1 MKKVIIRD
9 RTKIPP
15 FNEPA
20 RDLRVLNKPLHV
32 HQNDVLKH
40 CKIGIEVNRF
50 DEINQ
55 QMGPFVSP
63 LQAIKI
69 EMEESYKGITVD
81 DGEVLVYRDNLFFDE
96 PFIDAFIAAAR
107 ASGKARQVAFA
118 LDDKAIVTHA
128 LPLQDGIRRE
138 FVGYIVNLGLDRIHH
153 GLWKGISDFLYLAD
167 LWYFPRGI
175 GEKPVPLVIDT
186 EPQEK
191 GYYHIPTYMAED
203 QRHGDVVYY
212 IPLKAF
218 LSIENWVH
226 VLMANSPF
234 GTFAIGA
241 RMERDADKFSFQLRT
256 LARALLERKQF
267 RSSSALVRVG
277 KNTQIDPTATII
289 GPSFI
294 GDNVTIGPGAV
305 IDVCIIG
312 NNVNVMQGAQLSLS
326 VVSDGCYIPFRA
338 ALFMSALMEN
348 SMVAQNACLQ
358 LCLVGRNSLVGAG
371 VTFTDFNVIPKPLRT
386 MHKGKLQP
394 IGRTVWG
401 GCVGHNCR
409 IGADL
414 TIYPGRTI
422 ESDTVLIR
430 SDKRAVINKNVSYEE
445 SDHHDLTDGHL
456 HHRLYPRDQ

>member
-1 MKKVIIRD
+1 MVYRVASGRRRHESHTIKKVIIRD

-15 FNEPA
+15 FNEA
-20 RDLRVLNKPLHV
+20 ASKLRVLNKRLSV
-32 HQNDVLKH
+32 HQSDTLNKY
-40 CKIGIEVNRF
+40 CTSEIEVNRF

-55 QMGPFVSP
+55 QMGPFTFP
-63 LQAIKI
+63 LQAIRI

-81 DGEVLVYRDNLFFDE
+81 DGEVLIYRDNLFFDQ
-96 PFIDAFIAAAR
+96 PFIDAFMTAAR
-107 ASGKARQVAFA
+107 ASGRACQVAFA

-128 LPLQDGIRRE
+128 LPLQDGIRKE
-138 FVGYIVNLGLDRIHH
+138 GNVYV
-153 GLWKGISDFLYLAD
+153 AD
-167 LWYFPRGI
+167 LWYFPHGI
-175 GEKPVPLVIDT
+175 TEKPEPLVIDT

-203 QRHGDVVYY
+203 IKHGDVVYY

-241 RMERDADKFSFQLRT
+241 RMENEAQKLSFQLKV
-256 LARALLERKQF
+256 LVRALLERKQF
-267 RSSSALVRVG
+267 LSSSALVRVG
-277 KNTQIDPTATII
+277 KNTQIDPTAII
-289 GPSFI
+289 KGPSFI

-305 IDVCIIG
+305 IDVCVIG
-312 NNVNVMQGAQLSLS
+312 NKVNIMQGAQLSLS

-338 ALFMSALMEN
+338 ALFMSVLMEN

-358 LCLVGRNSLVGAG
+358 LCIVGRNSFVGAG
-371 VTFTDFNVIPKPLRT
+371 VTFTDFNVLPKPLRT
-386 MHKGKLQP
+386 MHKGELQP

-414 TIYPGRTI
+414 TIYPARTI
-422 ESDTVLIR
+422 ESDCVLVR
-430 SDKRAVINKNVSYEE
+430 SDKRAVITKNVSYEE
-445 SDHHDLTDGHL
+445 SDHHHLPDGHL
-456 HHRLYPRDQ
+456 HHREYPRDP

>member
-20 RDLRVLNKPLHV
+20 RDLRVLNKPLWLY
-32 HQNDVLKH
+32 QRDVLAKY
-40 CKIGIEVNRF
+40 CTMEIEVDSFN
-50 DEINQ
+50 EIT
-55 QMGPFVSP
+55 
-63 LQAIKI
+63 I
-69 EMEESYKGITVD
+69 D
-81 DGEVLVYRDNLFFDE
+81 DGEALVYRNNLFFDE
-96 PFIDAFIAAAR
+96 PFIDAFIKAAR

-118 LDDKAIVTHA
+118 LDDKAITTHA
-128 LPLQDGIRRE
+128 LPLQDGIRKE
-138 FVGYIVNLGLDRIHH
+138 GEVYV
-153 GLWKGISDFLYLAD
+153 AD
-167 LWYFPRGI
+167 LWYFPHGVR
-175 GEKPVPLVIDT
+175 EKPEPLVIDT

-191 GYYHIPTYMAED
+191 GFYHIPSYMAED
-203 QRHGDVVYY
+203 IRHGDVVYY
-212 IPLKAF
+212 VPLKAF

-241 RMERDADKFSFQLRT
+241 RMEKEADKFFFQLR
-256 LARALLERKQF
+256 AFVRALLERKQF
-267 RSSSALVRVG
+267 LSSSALVRLG
-277 KNTQIDPTATII
+277 KNTQIDPTAII
-289 GPSFI
+289 QGPSFI
-294 GDNVTIGPGAV
+294 GDNVTIGAGAV
-305 IDVCIIG
+305 IVASIIG
-312 NNVNVMQGAQLSLS
+312 NNVNVMQGSQLCLS

-358 LCLVGRNSLVGAG
+358 LCLVGRNSFVGAG

-386 MHKGKLQP
+386 MHKGELQY

-409 IGADL
+409 IGSDL
-414 TIYPGRTI
+414 TIYPCRTI

-430 SDKRAVINKNVSYEE
+430 SDKRAVVAKNVSYEE
-445 SDHHDLTDGHL
+445 SDHHHLQEGHR
-456 HHRLYPRDQ
+456 HPRLYPRDE